1 MNKIKNYFFSF
12 VANRMSTERLLSR
25 FTHPLLVHPFYRA
38 VTDDYLPHLNPLYKP
53 KNFQKFKNDLDFLG
67 KYFQAV
73 SAEDVL
79 LYTQGE
85 KTLRENAFHLSF
97 DDGLREVY
105 TVVLPYLYRKGIP
118 ATVFINND
126 FVNNEQL
133 FYRHKA
139 ALIVDVLTKKEIS
152 SALSKEIEDRIA
164 IPLKKPLTAKILSV
178 QYPQREILDEIA
190 GLLDIDFEQY
200 LKKQQPYLT
209 TKEIHEMRK
218 KGFTMGAHSVNHP
231 PFAALTEEEQIRQI
245 LESVAFVKRVAQEQ
259 HRYFSFPFTDEGVS
273 GTVFQTIYK
282 PGKRNVE
289 LSFGMTGIGTSYE
302 GRHIARMDM
311 EKYGRDAKEAVNK
324 ALLKASLQR

>member
-1 MNKIKNYFFSF
+1 MNKVKNYFFSWI
-12 VANRMSTERLLSR
+12 AGRMSTEHLLSR
-25 FTHPLLVHPFYRA
+25 FTHPLLIHPFYHA
-38 VTDDYLPHLNPLYKP
+38 VTDDYLPHLSPLYKP

-73 SAEDVL
+73 DAEDVL

-85 KTLRENAFHLSF
+85 KKLQENAFHLSF

-126 FVNNEQL
+126 FVNNETL

-152 SALSKEIEDRIA
+152 PALSKEIEERIS
-164 IPLKKPLTAKILSV
+164 IPLKKPLTAKVLAV
-178 QYPQREILDEIA
+178 QYSQREVLDEIA
-190 GLLDIDFEQY
+190 PLLDIDFEQY

-218 KGFTMGAHSVNHP
+218 KGFTIGAHSVNHS
-231 PFAALTEEEQIRQI
+231 PFAALTEEEQIEQV
-245 LESVAFVKRVAQEQ
+245 LDSVAFVKRTAQEQ

-273 GTVFQTIYK
+273 GAVFQAIYK
-282 PGKRNVE
+282 PSKRSVE
-289 LSFGMTGIGTSYE
+289 LSFGITGIGTRYE
-302 GRHIARMDM
+302 GRHIARIDM
-311 EKYGRDAKEAVNK
+311 EKYGRDAQEAIHK
-324 ALLKASLQR
+324 ALLKASLQ